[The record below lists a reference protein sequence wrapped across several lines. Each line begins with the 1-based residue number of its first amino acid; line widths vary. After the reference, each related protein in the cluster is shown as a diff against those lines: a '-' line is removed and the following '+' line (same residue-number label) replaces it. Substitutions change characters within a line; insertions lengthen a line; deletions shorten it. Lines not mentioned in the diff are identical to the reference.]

1 MKPMRKED
9 AMQRQQRLTKLAQAG
24 EKAKQEL
31 GIKEES
37 NKDDVNRHKWKG
49 VM

>member
-1 MKPMRKED
+1 
-9 AMQRQQRLTKLAQAG
+9 MQRQSRLTKLAQAG

-31 GIKEES
+31 GIQEQPK
-37 NKDDVNRHKWKG
+37 KDDVNRHKWKG